1 MKLKSLLLATLLFAA
16 LAVSA
21 SAQQKAVERRQ
32 SDSFQGP
39 VKSVRI
45 EQATFRR
52 VGGEPV
58 ETPRRLISFVN
69 YAPDGK
75 SREVVDYAPDGSV
88 QYRYTYFY
96 DDEGRDVETSQFD
109 ASDHLLRRSVYIPQA
124 GEELVYNGDGSLR
137 ERSVLV
143 WGYDGRR
150 VGTMVYDGAGAL
162 KERHV
167 GTREG
172 GLSVW
177 SVYRPDGTLKRRD
190 TNTPN
195 NGGPRRTVLQT
206 YGADGSLVRRKVL
219 DWDAATT
226 EQRVVVEVGG
236 DAAEVPTRATRE
248 FDSHKNLIKQTRY
261 AWNKATGEYEPS
273 EVTYYTITYYR

>member
-195 NGGPRRTVLQT
+195 NGGPAAPCCRPTARTVRSSAAKSWT
-206 YGADGSLVRRKVL
+206 GTPRRPNSASSWRWGATRRKSRHVRR
-219 DWDAATT
+219 ASS
-226 EQRVVVEVGG
+226 
-236 DAAEVPTRATRE
+236 TRTR
-248 FDSHKNLIKQTRY
+248 I
-261 AWNKATGEYEPS
+261 
-273 EVTYYTITYYR
+273 